1 MSEEGTRV
9 RPTRVG
15 IVVSDKMDKT
25 ALVAVETPL
34 KHPRYKKFIRR
45 TTKFMVHDERNEC
58 RTGDRVL
65 IVQDRPRSKRKS
77 WRLRKVV
84 ARPVVARGAGVSAEQ
99 PELEVLAEER
109 AALKEAKHA
118 AEEKASQV
126 SNGASGE
133 SGAEDAEDAE
143 DKG

>member
-1 MSEEGTRV
+1 MSEERTRV

-15 IVVSDKMDKT
+15 TVVSDKMDKT

-34 KHPRYKKFIRR
+34 KHPRYKKFVRR

-58 RTGDRVL
+58 CVGDKVL

-84 ARPVVARGAGVSAEQ
+84 DRPVVARGAGVSAEK
-99 PELEVLAEER
+99 PELEVLAQER
-109 AALKEAKHA
+109 AALKQAKQA
-118 AEEKASQV
+118 AEEEAGRAAE
-126 SNGASGE
+126 GASE
-133 SGAEDAEDAE
+133 DSGGSGDDVEDE
-143 DKG
+143 G